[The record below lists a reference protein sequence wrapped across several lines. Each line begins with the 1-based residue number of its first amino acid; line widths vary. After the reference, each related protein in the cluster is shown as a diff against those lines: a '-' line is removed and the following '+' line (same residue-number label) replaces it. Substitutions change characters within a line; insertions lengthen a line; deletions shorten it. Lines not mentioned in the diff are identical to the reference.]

1 MRIFK
6 VKRTVIKMKKFC
18 ITFTL
23 FLIIILSVIA
33 VGVNSESGA
42 HTEYLRIH
50 IRADSNETEAQSVK
64 YRVKDAVVAFL
75 TPFIAECDTKSKA
88 ESMLNEKL
96 SEIEKVADKV
106 LFEQGFEYKSH
117 AKINTEKFP
126 TRSYGDFTL
135 EQGFYD
141 ALIIEL
147 GSGKGDNWWCVV
159 YPPLCFTG
167 KGANYVY
174 KSKILEIIKR
184 FSEK

>member
-1 MRIFK
+1 
-6 VKRTVIKMKKFC
+6 MKKFC
-18 ITFTL
+18 ISFAL
-23 FLIIILSVIA
+23 FLIIILSGVA
-33 VGVNSESGA
+33 VGVNPESGA

-64 YRVKDAVVAFL
+64 YRVKDAVVAYL

-88 ESMLNEKL
+88 EIMLTEKL

-106 LFEQGFEYKSH
+106 LLEQGFEYRSH
-117 AKINTEKFP
+117 AEINTEKFP

-167 KGANYVY
+167 TGTNCVY
-174 KSKILEIIKR
+174 KSKILEIIRR